1 MNHHYKTGPLAVV
14 HFTPLTTWITT
25 VNLFDFDRVKATCF
39 TTPVQ
44 VRTFILMYTVSGTL
58 INKITNSILD
68 QSNLNA
74 GTSDH
79 GIVYIPSE
87 AITKV
92 TELSTWL
99 RTSMRQVFKIDKK
112 YSSQTGGKI
121 TEKANANGNA
131 LDIGS
136 FQTFIKKTKNEQNSV
151 LLISTHKRPSIPT
164 GLFYPRERYAHIS
177 VKSISTLTWN
187 QDWNKVEDN
196 VRKKQMDLVKLAEIF
211 SGAKVLKLQKHLAT
225 NLYFRLLAVKLVTT
239 NKGAKTPGIDNQLLL
254 SDSDKLDMVE
264 LLKNI
269 IINPSTYTAKP
280 VKRVFIPKTA
290 GKLRPLGIPTIQDR
304 CVQALINLILEPLV
318 EMTSDRH
325 SYGFRKFRSAKMA
338 LGALRVNLRS
348 NPQLYNKYVL
358 DADIKGFFDN
368 ISHPWLISNIPL
380 EITLKPILIS
390 WLKAGSIHLTKFSES
405 PSGTPQGGIIS
416 PTLANFTLN
425 GLEDAITKA
434 VAKDYPVTY
443 YGRIYLGQ
451 ILGKDGKKRGK
462 LISSQLLCVRYAD
475 DFIVTGRS
483 SRMITSTIKPCV
495 EEFLRVRGLSLS
507 PEKTKVLSVRNSD
520 KINFLGYTF
529 QYQQRFS
536 NKYNLFHD
544 NIGQEGIACY
554 PQKGKVQEL
563 LSKLKQIFKSSNNL
577 TAYTLIS
584 KLNPI
589 IRGWAGYFNLSQSYA
604 SRNRINYALY
614 RYAWLWAIKKHPKW
628 GKKAIALRYFLKSPK
643 ELHEST
649 DYLNYIGSSPK
660 KWIFRGKTLFNSIYN
675 NFKGG
680 KTIEL
685 VDPTIIV
692 STISAREYRIPKA
705 LELIHAYHP
714 EYYKLIETNLKTNFL
729 AIKATKT
736 LKAKLFIKQKGM
748 CSICN
753 NTLLDAE
760 LLYDGSTN
768 IHHIKRRADGGT
780 NKINNLTL
788 VHTSCHMEL
797 HLKH

>member
-1 MNHHYKTGPLAVV
+1 
-14 HFTPLTTWITT
+14 
-25 VNLFDFDRVKATCF
+25 
-39 TTPVQ
+39 
-44 VRTFILMYTVSGTL
+44 MYTASFTL
-58 INKITNSILD
+58 INKLTNSILD

-74 GTSDH
+74 GTSDP
-79 GIVYIPSE
+79 GIVCIPSE
-87 AITKV
+87 ALTKV
-92 TELSTWL
+92 TELSTL
-99 RTSMRQVFKIDKK
+99 LSTSMRQVFQIDKNH
-112 YSSQTGGKI
+112 SSQTGGKI

-136 FQTFIKKTKNEQNSV
+136 FQTFFKKTKNEQNSV
-151 LLISTHKRPSIPT
+151 LLILTNKRPTTHT
-164 GLFYPRERYAHIS
+164 GLFYPRERYANIS

-196 VRKKQMDLVKLAEIF
+196 VRKKQMDLVKLAEI
-211 SGAKVLKLQKHLAT
+211 SSVVNVLKLQRHLAT
-225 NLYFRLLAVKLVTT
+225 NLYFRLLAVKMVTT

-254 SDSDKLDMVE
+254 SDGDKLAMVE

-280 VKRVFIPKTA
+280 VKRVFIPKTS
-290 GKLRPLGIPTIQDR
+290 GKLRPLSIPTIQDR

-338 LGALRVNLRS
+338 LGALRLNLRS
-348 NPQLYNKYVL
+348 NLQLYDKYVL

-368 ISHPWLISNIPL
+368 ISHPWLIANIPL

-390 WLKAGSIHLTKFSES
+390 WLKAGNIHLTKFSES
-405 PSGTPQGGIIS
+405 PSGTPLLFEVGGIIS

-425 GLEDAITKA
+425 GLEDAITRA
-434 VAKDYPVTY
+434 VAKDYSVNN

-451 ILGKDGKKRGK
+451 IWGQDGKK
-462 LISSQLLCVRYAD
+462 ISKMIFSQLFCVRYAD
-475 DFIVTGRS
+475 DFIVTARS
-483 SRMITSTIKPCV
+483 SRMITSIIRPCV
-495 EEFLRVRGLSLS
+495 EEFLRNRGLRLS

-529 QYQQRFS
+529 QYQEKFS

-554 PQKGKVQEL
+554 PKKEKVQEL
-563 LSKLKQIFKSSNNL
+563 LSKLKQIFKSSQNS

-589 IRGWAGYFNLSQSYA
+589 IIGWARYFNLSKSYA
-604 SRNRINYALY
+604 SRNKINYALY
-614 RYAWLWAIKKHPKW
+614 RFAWLWARKKHPRW
-628 GKKAIALRYFLKSPK
+628 GKKSIALKYFLKK
-643 ELHEST
+643 EMQESSY
-649 DYLNYIGSSPK
+649 DLNYLGSSPK
-660 KWIFRGKTLFNSIYN
+660 KWIFRGRTLFNSIYN

-692 STISAREYRIPKA
+692 STISARDYRIPKA

-714 EYYKLIETNLKTNFL
+714 EYSKLIESNLKTNFL
-729 AIKATKT
+729 AIKATKS
-736 LKAKLFIKQKGM
+736 LKSKLLIKQKGM

-753 NTLLDAE
+753 NTLLDTE
-760 LLYDGSTN
+760 FLYDGSTH

-780 NKINNLTL
+780 SRMNNLTL

-797 HLKH
+797 HSKH